1 MIRMGGQSVKKT
13 IKDVARELNL
23 APSTISK
30 VVNNKGRV
38 SEETRKRVLK
48 YVKESGYV
56 AASNARILKSKIS
69 FTIGVIFSDISLV
82 GLEHPFFSSILQAF
96 KTYVESKGYEIVFI
110 VGKIGDNELTYL
122 QWCNNKKVDGVL
134 IVMGNIN
141 NPNIIEIVNSDIPV
155 VSTDIVMP
163 NIHSII
169 SDNAMGIKLALDFIE
184 KQNYQSIGIIPGPLA
199 SRGFSER
206 YEVFM
211 EEINSRNSL
220 ICKPEHIVIAEGY
233 GFNSGYNAGIK
244 MVESSEELPEILL
257 VGSDDL
263 AFGVIRALE
272 SKKINVPNDI
282 SIIGFDDINFSEL
295 FTPSLTTI
303 RQNRKEI
310 GERAARK
317 LLSLI
322 ENNGKEKES
331 IEKIPVE
338 LVIRNSTN
346 H

>member
-1 MIRMGGQSVKKT
+1 MKKT
-13 IKDVARELNL
+13 IKDVAKELNL

-38 SEETRKRVLK
+38 SQETRERVLK
-48 YVKESGYV
+48 HVKESGYV

-96 KTYVESKGYEIVFI
+96 KTYVEAEGYEIVFI

-141 NPNIIEIVNSDIPV
+141 NPNIIEIVNSEIPV

-169 SDNAMGIKLALDFIE
+169 SDNEMGIKLALDYAE
-184 KQNYQSIGIIPGPLA
+184 KQRYKTIGIIPGPLT

-206 YEVFM
+206 YQVFTR
-211 EEINSRNSL
+211 EIEDRKTL
-220 ICKPEHIVIAEGY
+220 TCKESHIVFAEGF
-233 GFNSGYNAGIK
+233 GFNSGYNAAIK
-244 MVESSEELPEILL
+244 LIETNKELPEVVL

-263 AFGVIRALE
+263 AFGAIRAFE
-272 SKKINVPNDI
+272 SKGLHIPNDV

-295 FTPSLTTI
+295 FTPALTTI
-303 RQNRKEI
+303 RQNRKVI
-310 GERAARK
+310 GERAAKK
-317 LLSLI
+317 LLALI
-322 ENNGKEKES
+322 EHNGNPMES

-338 LVIRNSTN
+338 FVVRNSTKQTTL
-346 H
+346 